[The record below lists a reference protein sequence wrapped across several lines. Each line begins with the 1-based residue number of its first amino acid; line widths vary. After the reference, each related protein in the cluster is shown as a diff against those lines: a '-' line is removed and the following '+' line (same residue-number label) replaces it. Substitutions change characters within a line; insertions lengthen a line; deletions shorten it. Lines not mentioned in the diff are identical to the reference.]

1 MIADDNDARKHDAN
15 GNIDVDKELEASFNA
30 WKSKT
35 YALTV
40 PLKVVALRG
49 SIPPSW
55 IKVCDTRCLNCFA
68 WSFKKKN
75 LIVDC
80 NFCCLS
86 LTCWEQL
93 FCFLLILEV
102 PLIL

>member
-1 MIADDNDARKHDAN
+1 MQEFLSKENRKSKGLVDDIVICGFMFADDHDAACTHDDN
-15 GNIDVDKELEASFNA
+15 ENVVDKELEAAFNT

-55 IKVCDTRCLNCFA
+55 IKVRDCDN
-68 WSFKKKN
+68 
-75 LIVDC
+75 I
-80 NFCCLS
+80 
-86 LTCWEQL
+86 
-93 FCFLLILEV
+93 
-102 PLIL
+102 P

>member
-1 MIADDNDARKHDAN
+1 MFADDNDARK
-15 GNIDVDKELEASFNA
+15 IDDNESVDTLDKELEASFNA

-55 IKVCDTRCLNCFA
+55 IKVCDTHSLKFVIAICAVFEILVN
-68 WSFKKKN
+68 K
-75 LIVDC
+75 
-80 NFCCLS
+80 LS
-86 LTCWEQL
+86 SV
-93 FCFLLILEV
+93 IN
-102 PLIL
+102 

>member
-15 GNIDVDKELEASFNA
+15 ENIDVDKELEASFNA

-55 IKVCDTRCLNCFA
+55 IKVCDTHCLTCFA
-68 WSFKKKN
+68 
-75 LIVDC
+75 
-80 NFCCLS
+80 
-86 LTCWEQL
+86 
-93 FCFLLILEV
+93 
-102 PLIL
+102 